1 MGNFGFWTGIGA
13 GQKAAAKSTV
23 GKSINGQHRAI
34 SIIAGILL
42 ALLIAAGLLILFG
55 IANDV

>member
-1 MGNFGFWTGIGA
+1 MGNFGFWTGIRA
-13 GQKAAAKSTV
+13 GQKAASKFT
-23 GKSINGQHRAI
+23 NRQHHAI

-55 IANDV
+55 VADIV

>member
-23 GKSINGQHRAI
+23 GKYTNRQRHAI
-34 SIIAGILL
+34 SIIGGILL
-42 ALLIAAGLLILFG
+42 ALLIGAGLLILFG
-55 IANDV
+55 IADKV